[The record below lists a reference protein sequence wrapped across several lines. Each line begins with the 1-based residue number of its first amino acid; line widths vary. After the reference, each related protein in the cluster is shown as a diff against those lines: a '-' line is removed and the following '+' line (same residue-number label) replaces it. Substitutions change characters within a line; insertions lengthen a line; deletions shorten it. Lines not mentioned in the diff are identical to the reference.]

1 MKKRES
7 GIAFASD
14 RIWPFPPRG
23 FAYEL
28 LVRTNLFQP
37 RFT

>member
-1 MKKRES
+1 MKKHES
-7 GIAFASD
+7 GIAYASD

-28 LVRTNLFQP
+28 LV
-37 RFT
+37 